1 MNGAVLCVGALSL
14 DTIFRLDGLPDG
26 PGKFLP
32 KDALQVVQGMAT
44 AQAASIVRLGG
55 TARLWASCGD
65 DVIGD
70 RMQADLAAAGIDI
83 SALRRV
89 AGARSG
95 YSTILMDKRGERMIV
110 PFYDPAIRTAPD
122 ALPDMSG
129 IAAVSVDVRW
139 PAAAEMALKAA
150 RARNL
155 PVILDLEIAPPEVA
169 ERLLPLATHIIASE
183 AGARAVT
190 GQSAEE
196 SVALLGK
203 DGATVAVT
211 CGEAGLYW
219 TDGYLPA
226 FPIESVDTLAA
237 GDVFHGAFALALVE
251 GQPVARA
258 LRFAAA
264 AAAIKCSRFGGRLGA
279 PTRAEVEALLG

>member
-1 MNGAVLCVGALSL
+1 MSGTVLCVGALSL

-196 SVALLGK
+196 SVALLAK

-219 TDGYLPA
+219 TGGYLPA

>member
-1 MNGAVLCVGALSL
+1 MSGTILCVGALSL
-14 DTIFRLDGLPDG
+14 DTIFRLETLPDG

-32 KDALQVVQGMAT
+32 TDALQLVQGMAT

-55 TARLWASCGD
+55 TAMLWASCGD
-65 DVIGD
+65 DTIGD
-70 RMQADLAAAGIDI
+70 RMQADLAAAGIDV

-95 YSTILMDKRGERMIV
+95 YSTILMDQRGERMIV

-122 ALPDMSG
+122 ALPEMFD
-129 IAAVSVDVRW
+129 ITVVSVDVRW
-139 PAAAEMALKAA
+139 PAAGEMALKAA

-155 PVILDLEIAPPEVA
+155 PAILDLEISPPEVA

-190 GQSAEE
+190 GRGAEE

-203 DGATVAVT
+203 DGAMVAVT
-211 CGEAGLYW
+211 CGENGLHW
-219 TDGYLPA
+219 TGGYLPA
-226 FPIESVDTLAA
+226 FPVESIDTLAA

-251 GQPVARA
+251 GQPVVRA
-258 LRFAAA
+258 LRFASA
-264 AAAIKCSRFGGRLGA
+264 AAAIKCSRVGGRLGA
-279 PTRAEVEALLG
+279 PPRAEVEALLA